1 MKVQE
6 SKIKIKY
13 NVLKLFK
20 KINFI
25 FLLACFLFTPVVEA
39 QYQNSLNALKK
50 AKKEIEKAEQQ
61 EKAKVN
67 QIEKDMATDKVENEI
82 EEDDPTQE
90 QTKN

>member
-13 NVLKLFK
+13 NVLKLFT
-20 KINFI
+20 KIKII
-25 FLLACFLFTPVVEA
+25 FLLAYSLFTPVIEA
-39 QYQNSLNALKK
+39 QYQSTLNIFEE

-67 QIEKDMATDKVENEI
+67 QIERDMSTDKVEDEI
-82 EEDDPTQE
+82 EEDDSTQQ
-90 QTKN
+90 QTEN